1 MVRADYHKAER
12 LSRQLMAYGERIDSD
27 RCRSFANAY
36 MGSFYVARGRL
47 EEGLR
52 MLDKARVW
60 AEEEHNDT
68 VQAISLN
75 GLGIYCV
82 MAENN
87 LVIALKYFNE
97 AKTYAV
103 KASLPPLRFRI
114 ESNVVQTAIIRN
126 DTTMLDYAIGCFEEA
141 GKLQVRP
148 AMPIMARH
156 IARLLILKRRFA
168 DALSWLDKADAM
180 GFCDDDDRIVGE
192 MLRGEVYL
200 RQRDHGKA
208 YGSYRKALGLVGSAT
223 QEMEAYIG
231 LARAKLVGED
241 YAACKAYAAKV
252 RSLADKTG
260 IIAYDA
266 DYYSIMKDACAALGQ
281 WREAYGY
288 SDKLNKCI
296 EEQADT
302 GKEYVQKQITTAM
315 QVERKEQE
323 AEMRRLELQS
333 ERRRN
338 IILGAVLAL
347 VLLLS
352 AVLAIEIREKTG
364 LYRTIVRQFREA
376 ITERDDLRRQLRQ
389 QEADAADD
397 GKEKHSSP
405 DARMAEGLWRALMK
419 EMEEN
424 EVYLEP
430 GMSREAL
437 AKLLG
442 TNRTY
447 LSKIIYANTGL
458 GYTQFI
464 NSWRIEAAV
473 RILSDTSRA
482 DYPLKAICRDIGFSS
497 MTTFYKLFKARTGMT
512 PSVFRKNA

>member
-1 MVRADYHKAER
+1 
-12 LSRQLMAYGERIDSD
+12 
-27 RCRSFANAY
+27 
-36 MGSFYVARGRL
+36 
-47 EEGLR
+47 
-52 MLDKARVW
+52 
-60 AEEEHNDT
+60 
-68 VQAISLN
+68 
-75 GLGIYCV
+75 
-82 MAENN
+82 
-87 LVIALKYFNE
+87 
-97 AKTYAV
+97 
-103 KASLPPLRFRI
+103 
-114 ESNVVQTAIIRN
+114 
-126 DTTMLDYAIGCFEEA
+126 
-141 GKLQVRP
+141 
-148 AMPIMARH
+148 
-156 IARLLILKRRFA
+156 
-168 DALSWLDKADAM
+168 
-180 GFCDDDDRIVGE
+180 
-192 MLRGEVYL
+192 
-200 RQRDHGKA
+200 
-208 YGSYRKALGLVGSAT
+208 
-223 QEMEAYIG
+223 
-231 LARAKLVGED
+231 
-241 YAACKAYAAKV
+241 
-252 RSLADKTG
+252 
-260 IIAYDA
+260 
-266 DYYSIMKDACAALGQ
+266 MKDACAALGQ

-302 GKEYVQKQITTAM
+302 SKEYVQKQITTAM

-347 VLLLS
+347 VIILS
-352 AVLAIEIREKTG
+352 AVLAIEIRKKTG

-397 GKEKHSSP
+397 GKEKHSSL
-405 DARMAEGLWRALMK
+405 DARMAKELWRALMK

>member
-75 GLGIYCV
+75 GLGIYYV

-241 YAACKAYAAKV
+241 YAACKA
-252 RSLADKTG
+252 
-260 IIAYDA
+260 
-266 DYYSIMKDACAALGQ
+266 
-281 WREAYGY
+281 
-288 SDKLNKCI
+288 
-296 EEQADT
+296 
-302 GKEYVQKQITTAM
+302 
-315 QVERKEQE
+315 
-323 AEMRRLELQS
+323 
-333 ERRRN
+333 
-338 IILGAVLAL
+338 
-347 VLLLS
+347 
-352 AVLAIEIREKTG
+352 
-364 LYRTIVRQFREA
+364 
-376 ITERDDLRRQLRQ
+376 
-389 QEADAADD
+389 
-397 GKEKHSSP
+397 
-405 DARMAEGLWRALMK
+405 
-419 EMEEN
+419 
-424 EVYLEP
+424 
-430 GMSREAL
+430 
-437 AKLLG
+437 
-442 TNRTY
+442 
-447 LSKIIYANTGL
+447 
-458 GYTQFI
+458 
-464 NSWRIEAAV
+464 
-473 RILSDTSRA
+473 
-482 DYPLKAICRDIGFSS
+482 
-497 MTTFYKLFKARTGMT
+497 
-512 PSVFRKNA
+512 